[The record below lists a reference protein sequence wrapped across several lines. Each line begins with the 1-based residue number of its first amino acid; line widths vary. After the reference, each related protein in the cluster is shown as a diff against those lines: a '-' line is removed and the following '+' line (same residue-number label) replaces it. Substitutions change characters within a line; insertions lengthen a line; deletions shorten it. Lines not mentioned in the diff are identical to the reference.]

1 MERANKMN
9 RTRITR
15 ALISIG
21 LLLLIA
27 TVSPAQKPSEN
38 SVSDGQAIQ
47 RVPLIAPNTVVRDDE
62 LAIAN
67 QRLAKALDTL
77 EKAERL
83 VTALEAE
90 NAALRRLNA
99 VNEQILTAKET
110 VISEQIKLIEI
121 YKKQSGR
128 KISFLFGLV
137 KIRY

>member
-1 MERANKMN
+1 MRNFV
-9 RTRITR
+9 
-15 ALISIG
+15 
-21 LLLLIA
+21 IA
-27 TVSPAQKPSEN
+27 TTLGLFLTLGSYGQSTLPSAVEKQT
-38 SVSDGQAIQ
+38 SD
-47 RVPLIAPNTVVRDDE
+47 LCE
-62 LAIAN
+62 
-67 QRLAKALDTL
+67 QRLLKALDAL

-99 VNEQILTAKET
+99 VNEQILVAKET

>member
-1 MERANKMN
+1 MN
-9 RTRITR
+9 RTRITP
-15 ALISIG
+15 ALTLIG

-27 TVSPAQKPSEN
+27 TVSPAQTQNEN
-38 SVSDGQAIQ
+38 SVSDSRTIQ
-47 RVPLIAPNTVVRDDE
+47 RVPLTAQNIVVRDDE

-67 QRLAKALDTL
+67 QRLAKALDAL
-77 EKAERL
+77 EKAER
-83 VTALEAE
+83 VITALEAE
-90 NAALRRLNA
+90 NAALRRLSV